1 MFLLF
6 SALVLRFMA
15 VNLQW
20 RVDHVP
26 VFLAALTMLAYE
38 GEELKR
44 QDRRER
50 ARARKELSGA
60 FGEDDEGAGEDVVEE
75 ESDVVDVYG
84 NVLTVLLRQYS
95 IEGDDDNFLYR
106 RNSWY
111 LRYALYTVM
120 ATPAVVLLAWGWTA
134 AAVMS
139 PANVGHALLFVV
151 PAIALLV
158 HGVICWR
165 RNAFRMEPS
174 ILAEFSIAFA
184 LLIVFEMGALI
195 VDKRPF
201 SLFPV
206 SIVFFTLNALP
217 LTWIAFLN
225 DPGLQ
230 NSFKDLVGR
239 AHENT
244 RRQLSAVRMSEA
256 DDGKGLAGKL
266 SKLKGKKKKK
276 KKGKDKGAAEGAEGE
291 VKGGTPTAGAPEAA
305 AAPAV
310 PAPKHEA
317 TYEHLV
323 GSAYTME
330 EGRGVRAGGARR
342 DTRRHPPP
350 PPSPYPRL
358 SLPPAALPP
367 GRRDEHQLRGQP
379 RVAAAHQP
387 PPLRRGMLLVPGLR
401 DRGGRRLG

>member
-1 MFLLF
+1 MFLIF
-6 SALVLRFMA
+6 AALVLRFMA
-15 VNLQW
+15 MNLQW

-26 VFLAALTMLAYE
+26 VFLAALTMLAFE

-50 ARARKELSGA
+50 SRARRELASTGA
-60 FGEDDEGAGEDVVEE
+60 FGDDEGQEEDVVEE
-75 ESDVVDVYG
+75 GFEVVDVYG

-95 IEGDDDNFLYR
+95 TEGDDDNFLYR

-111 LRYALYTVM
+111 LQYALYTVM
-120 ATPAVVLLAWGWTA
+120 LTPAVILFSWGWTA
-134 AAVMS
+134 SAVMS

-151 PAIALLV
+151 PAIALIV

-174 ILAEFSIAFA
+174 ILAEFSTAFA

-225 DPGLQ
+225 DPSLQ

-276 KKGKDKGAAEGAEGE
+276 KKKGKGKDKAQGAGEGAEGE
-291 VKGGTPTAGAPEAA
+291 VKGGTPTTGTPDAA
-305 AAPAV
+305 SLAV
-310 PAPKHEA
+310 PAAKHEA

-330 EGRGVRAGGARR
+330 EGKGVRASRAQG
-342 DTRRHPPP
+342 
-350 PPSPYPRL
+350 
-358 SLPPAALPP
+358 
-367 GRRDEHQLRGQP
+367 
-379 RVAAAHQP
+379 
-387 PPLRRGMLLVPGLR
+387 
-401 DRGGRRLG
+401 